1 MSHLLIKWF
10 LVCET
15 LLYWLQVF
23 EFKLDDELSTPVLM
37 LEFSLLFYLLFSQK
51 LSVSF
56 SYKVVS
62 YMRDS
67 TVLAT
72 NV

>member
-1 MSHLLIKWF
+1 M
-10 LVCET
+10 
-15 LLYWLQVF
+15 
-23 EFKLDDELSTPVLM
+23 
-37 LEFSLLFYLLFSQK
+37 FYLLFSQK
-51 LSVSF
+51 LNVSV